1 MNIVVQEVEAGLRS
15 SAQGVSEE
23 TSKVG
28 HYITLHYATL
38 HYTTLCYTTL
48 HYTNIATLATLATLH
63 GTTLHYTTLETLHQ
77 N

>member
-1 MNIVVQEVEAGLRS
+1 MIYMNIVVQEVEAGLRS

-28 HYITLHYATL
+28 HFATL
-38 HYTTLCYTTL
+38 HYTTLAT
-48 HYTNIATLATLATLH
+48 TLATLATLH

-77 N
+77 NYHHYTIL